1 MSHDSAP
8 FGTLPFQENVRDFH
22 ARMGHPIAIEP
33 DPAQLLFRAR
43 LITEEAAEFVAAASA
58 GDRAE
63 MIDAL
68 CDLLYVTFG
77 TGVVLGV
84 DLSVPFAKV
93 HAKNMTKIPS
103 GSPTRKP
110 AKPVG
115 FVPPQNEE

>member
-1 MSHDSAP
+1 MTAKTPP
-8 FGTLPFQENVRDFH
+8 FATLPFEENVREFH
-22 ARMGHPIAIEP
+22 LRMGHPVAIEP

-43 LITEEAAEFVAAASA
+43 LITEEAAEFVAAASSNN
-58 GDRAE
+58 RAE

-84 DLSVPFAKV
+84 DLSLPFAKV

-103 GSPTRKP
+103 GSATEKPQKP
-110 AKPVG
+110 AG
-115 FVPPQNEE
+115 FIPPQNEE

>member
-1 MSHDSAP
+1 MPRYA
-8 FGTLPFQENVRDFH
+8 TVEFQEMVKAFH
-22 ARMGHPIAIEP
+22 ERMGHPVAIEA
-33 DPAQLLFRAR
+33 DAEQLLFRAR

-58 GDRAE
+58 HHRAD

-77 TGVVLGV
+77 TGVVLGE

-103 GSPTRKP
+103 SSPTEKP
-110 AKPVG
+110 AKPAG
-115 FVPPQNEE
+115 FVPPQDE